1 MKNYLP
7 IIIALLSFF
16 VVTKSQSQIIMT
28 CETQTFNVCE
38 SGQCRLIQNP
48 NKSWIELEKDKL
60 KKCDGKSCDTY
71 AIDAAKS
78 GAFLN
83 IAIGNRG
90 YLLKID
96 ESGKFV
102 EVSTLGLMTIV
113 KNGKCS

>member
-7 IIIALLSFF
+7 IIFALLSFF
-16 VVTKSQSQIIMT
+16 VATKSQSQIIMT
-28 CETQTFNVCE
+28 CEMQAFNVCE

-48 NKSWIELEKDKL
+48 NKNWIELEKDKM
-60 KKCDGKSCDTY
+60 KKCDGRSCDIYT
-71 AIDAAKS
+71 IDASRS
-78 GAFLN
+78 GEFLN

-96 ESGKFV
+96 GSGKFV

-113 KNGKCS
+113 KNGNCS